1 MIKTKDT
8 LNKTGRQPIS
18 GVKTMTT
25 RKLFELF
32 VKHNT
37 KGRDGITPN
46 AYFKRTYGDI
56 SFEQAFESYLTNVND
71 FLSLKK
77 KIDKFES
84 FLLKEGCQRIQS
96 NISESRYYYYGGIKY
111 RFSSHVYPTGSM
123 TDKIMGVVDLAA
135 DPELIND
142 VIY

>member
-32 VKHNT
+32 VKNNT

-46 AYFKRTYGDI
+46 ANFKRTYGDI

-77 KIDKFES
+77 EDRQI
-84 FLLKEGCQRIQS
+84 
-96 NISESRYYYYGGIKY
+96 
-111 RFSSHVYPTGSM
+111 
-123 TDKIMGVVDLAA
+123 
-135 DPELIND
+135 
-142 VIY
+142 